1 LRFGANIDC
10 AVAFKIASGDKGEV
24 SLVSHGTEQPPAGDL
39 VIRPYW
45 GGYEKDRLVGGMIDA
60 DLHPFIRGMTV
71 IGIAL
76 LTLSAILAI
85 DPGRRARQD

>member
-1 LRFGANIDC
+1 LRFGANIDW
-10 AVAFKIASGDKGEV
+10 AVAFKSHPGDEVEV

-60 DLHPFIRGMTV
+60 DLHPFMRGM
-71 IGIAL
+71 A
-76 LTLSAILAI
+76 
-85 DPGRRARQD
+85 